1 MKKNLPLIPSQ
12 KIDLESDLYQEPF
25 LKDYEKNHSYKQA
38 FDFKTRMFGSLKS
51 QRTSLVPLFKLL
63 DKVAQV
69 KQTVDDTVDMIKAV
83 VAPER
88 HKEFG
93 PNPGWGEDDVP
104 AIFRPLLAP
113 PEVLL
118 EK

>member
-1 MKKNLPLIPSQ
+1 
-12 KIDLESDLYQEPF
+12 
-25 LKDYEKNHSYKQA
+25 
-38 FDFKTRMFGSLKS
+38 MFGSLKS

-63 DKVAQV
+63 DKVAEV
-69 KQTVDDTVDMIKAV
+69 KQMVDDTLDMSKAV
-83 VAPER
+83 FAPEG

-118 EK
+118 EKEDNKLDQSHIEGLPEDIIEHIQEKDREKAALNR